1 MKRKIFTMT
10 ISLFVCLAYTTGFC
24 FVSRSPQILETR
36 NWKLETDVGMSDW
49 EKDKL
54 FLDFFKGSVFED
66 EVRQIMVANGS
77 LITFDAKKV
86 EEMFWMVASMVVGG
100 GMIQS
105 AEQAATTLY
114 RAVSAAELQSIQNT
128 GQFKIVQQSVENGKY
143 FTSSYNEAVR
153 YGNMAEKAFVNDGA
167 YSIIKTTIPTKNL
180 PNVFSVDG
188 GIPSYIIQ
196 NPTLKTL
203 KPVIMQ

>member
-1 MKRKIFTMT
+1 MKKTFAILIPLLVFLTH
-10 ISLFVCLAYTTGFC
+10 TTGFC
-24 FVSRSPQILETR
+24 FVSHSPRILETR
-36 NWKLETDVGMSDW
+36 NWQLETDVGMSDW

-66 EVRQIMVANGS
+66 EVRQIMVANDS
-77 LITFDAKKV
+77 QFAFAQKAS
-86 EEMFWMVASMVVGG
+86 EEMFWLVASMSVGG

-105 AEQAATTLY
+105 AEKAATTLY